1 MISNRHNRRG
11 FTFVE
16 VLVALVIIA
25 VGVAGL
31 VSLQRMFI
39 QSSTRAAERTAAME
53 LAQEKIE
60 ELRFVEYANLAAGSE
75 TADREG
81 KTFTVGWTVAERYWS
96 AGGWIPASDPS
107 APDPL
112 PPEPDIKNVTV
123 SVAWT
128 ERAGDAESLDMEAWF
143 SKIESRDG
151 GLVVTQPNPR
161 QQPSVTYNPG
171 AAPEVIA
178 VRLTENDGA
187 EQYQVKETTKPT
199 PQVAKRGDKL
209 QVRFDTVTYD
219 EETQTQR
226 IEDFVTVNCS
236 CRFVGVAENGL
247 TPARLVLEGDY
258 LVLDPNGSQAT
269 QKMVGEP
276 ADTNQPELCTICCR
290 DHHDSN
296 AMASSGNVYR
306 EESSLL
312 RVPSGDHR
320 HFTNVNGQLVQA
332 GLDDVYEESCR
343 LRRVDGYYV
352 TYPDWKVE
360 TITAMSSQYLVN
372 AATSGEYTDYV
383 RAVVKALV
391 LNQSLPSPPSGRDM
405 RVVPGAYQLIGRA
418 IYLDRMTDSHRS
430 AVVTAIQNGEADWL
444 TKVPFYEVNL
454 TLLGDWD
461 SANDAVATVTNE
473 PIETI
478 VDPANDYYG
487 TYSRG
492 RLRTVAGGSTSVDI
506 TVGAGNASILNSNAV
521 HPFDE
526 GVFYSSDLGVTV
538 IAQDNDE
545 TQLYSITG
553 EINCLYYKVTGQTG
567 VWEACKSS
575 DFRDLSISSSDL
587 NVTCEFSTIGNTST
601 ASYSCPGIRAGTSL
615 SISFGYSGGN
625 ATISPSSVAVQEISQ
640 DVVQD
645 IELRIN

>member
-1 MISNRHNRRG
+1 MISNRHNTRG

-53 LAQEKIE
+53 IAQEKIE
-60 ELRFVEYANLAAGSE
+60 ELRFVDYAALAAGSE
-75 TADREG
+75 TTTREG
-81 KTFTVGWTVAERYWS
+81 KTFGLSWTVANRYWS
-96 AGGWIPASDPS
+96 AGGWVPASDPS

-112 PPEPDIKNVTV
+112 PSEPDIKSVTV
-123 SVAWT
+123 SVEWT
-128 ERAGDAESLDMEAWF
+128 ERAGDADSLAMEAWF
-143 SKIESRDG
+143 SQIESRDG

-178 VRLTENDGA
+178 VRLTEDGSA

-209 QVRFDTVTYD
+209 QVTFDTVTYD
-219 EETQTQR
+219 EATQTQR

-236 CRFVGVAENGL
+236 CRFVGVGTTGK
-247 TPARLVLEGDY
+247 TPARLILEGDY
-258 LVLDPNGSQAT
+258 LVLDPNGSQPT
-269 QKMVGEP
+269 QKMVGRP
-276 ADTNQPELCTICCR
+276 ADTNQPELCSLCCR

-296 AMASSGNVYR
+296 EMASTGNVYR
-306 EESSLL
+306 KESSLVRL
-312 RVPSGDHR
+312 PSGDHR
-320 HFTNVNGQLVQA
+320 HFTNVNGALQQA

-343 LRRVDGYYV
+343 MRRVDGYYV
-352 TYPDWKVE
+352 TYPDWDLQAV
-360 TITAMSSQYLVN
+360 TAMSSQYLVN
-372 AATSGEYTDYV
+372 AATSGTYTDYV
-383 RAVVKALV
+383 RSVVKALV
-391 LNQSLPSPPSGRDM
+391 LNQSLPTPPTDRDVE
-405 RVVPGAYQLIGRA
+405 VVPGAYQLIGRA
-418 IYLDRMTDSHRS
+418 IYLDRMTEAHKT
-430 AVVTAIQNGEADWL
+430 AVQTAIQNGEQDWL

-461 SANDAVATVTNE
+461 STNIAVATVTNE

-478 VDPANDYYG
+478 VDPENDYYG

-492 RLRTVAGGSTSVDI
+492 RLQTVSGGTTTVDI
-506 TVGAGNASILNSNAV
+506 TVGAGNASILNSQAV
-521 HPFDE
+521 HPSDE
-526 GVFYSSDLGVTV
+526 GVFYSSDIGVTV
-538 IAQDNDE
+538 IDQDDDNVD
-545 TQLYSITG
+545 LYSITG
-553 EINCLYYKVTGQTG
+553 EINCLFYKVTGNNAEW
-567 VWEACKSS
+567 VACKSN
-575 DFRDLSISSSDL
+575 DFRALTISSSEP
-587 NVTCEFSTIGNTST
+587 NVTCEFQTIGNTST

-615 SISFGYSGGN
+615 TISFGYTGGN
-625 ATISPSSVAVQEISQ
+625 ATFDVQNIQVQSISANI
-640 DVVQD
+640 VQD